1 MQLKYN
7 YEIKQEG
14 RQLILCKYS
23 KIKGILMNP
32 IVKKDMES
40 CIEGVKREINNC
52 ISETEADTKVAEFC
66 LL

>member
-1 MQLKYN
+1 MALKYN
-7 YEIKQEG
+7 YNIKEVYNC
-14 RQLILCKYS
+14 LVLCKGS
-23 KIKGILMNP
+23 EAKGILMNP